1 MRYKFVLLFLIVS
14 IGLKAQDS
22 LRIVFESAMSAKE
35 QGDDAMYLEQILLA
49 NQLRPNHQVIE
60 YYVGSA
66 YALNNDVL
74 LACDFLRR
82 SVVSKGDIDLGTS
95 DFNLIRD
102 SPSFKE
108 VLSIQKDI
116 MQEVNNSEKA
126 FQIEDLDFHAEGIAF
141 DSKGDRFFVG
151 SVHKNKIIELN
162 RTSGESNVFATKQ
175 DGLWSV
181 FGMKVDEQNQVL
193 WVSTTASKYM
203 IGFDSTLVGKA
214 AIFRYDLEKGG
225 VKKIELNDGVHHGF
239 GDLTLDK
246 LGNVYVSDS
255 ETNQIFVIRAGEE
268 ELSLFYTNESIRSLQ
283 GLALSEDNEALFF
296 SDYTKG
302 VYRLD
307 LQALEAT
314 LIECKLNISLKS
326 IDGLYVSNNTLIT
339 TQNLVIPMRVSQLL
353 LNESGDEIIGIKY
366 LEKNNPILNEPTL
379 GAIVDGYFYYVAN
392 SQWGAYNSDGTVK
405 YDMLRP
411 IQILRVPIN

>member
-1 MRYKFVLLFLIVS
+1 MAGA
-14 IGLKAQDS
+14 GLKAQDS
-22 LRIVFESAMSAKE
+22 LRIVFEAAMSAKE
-35 QGDDAMYLEQILLA
+35 LGDNALYLEQILLA

-66 YALNNDVL
+66 YALNNEEL
-74 LACDFLRR
+74 SASEFLRK
-82 SVVSKGDIDLGTS
+82 SVVSKGDIDLGTT
-95 DFNLIRD
+95 DFNLIKD
-102 SPSFKE
+102 SPNFKE
-108 VLSIQKDI
+108 VLAIQKDI

-126 FQIEDLDFHAEGIAF
+126 FQIDDLDFHAEGIAY
-141 DSKGDRFFVG
+141 DPKGDRFFVG
-151 SVHKNKIIELN
+151 SVHKNKIIEIN
-162 RTSGESNVFATKQ
+162 RASGEINVFATEQ

-181 FGMKVDEQNQVL
+181 FGMKVDEQNQML

-214 AIFRYDLEKGG
+214 AIFKYDLDKGG
-225 VKKIELNDGVHHGF
+225 VKKFELNDGVNHWF
-239 GDLTLDK
+239 GDLTLDR

-255 ETNQIFVIRAGEE
+255 ETNQIYTIAAGEE

-283 GLALSEDNEALFF
+283 GLALSDDNEALYF
-296 SDYTKG
+296 SDYTQG

-307 LQALEAT
+307 LEGLDAT
-314 LIECKLNISLKS
+314 LIDCELDISLKS
-326 IDGLYVSNNTLIT
+326 IDGLYVSNNTLIA
-339 TQNLVIPMRVSQLL
+339 TQNLVTPMRVSQLW
-353 LNESGDEIIGIKY
+353 LNESGDEIIGVKY

-379 GAIVDGYFYYVAN
+379 GTIVNGYFYYVAN

-405 YDMLRP
+405 YDMLKP